1 MLDNLGRML
10 GNWSGR
16 FLREVGES
24 ELCLERCRENVS
36 EVQGSAGSA
45 RKCGKCEE
53 VGEVRGSGGKW
64 GESGRK
70 FLFRQ
75 ASISLC
81 SLAVTHDY

>member
-53 VGEVRGSGGKW
+53 VGEVRGSGGSARKW
-64 GESGRK
+64 GEMGRIRAQV
-70 FLFRQ
+70 F
-75 ASISLC
+75 
-81 SLAVTHDY
+81 V

>member
-45 RKCGKCEE
+45 RKWGKCEE
-53 VGEVRGSGGKW
+53 VGGN
-64 GESGRK
+64 GENQG
-70 FLFRQ
+70 
-75 ASISLC
+75 ASFCLDKR
-81 SLAVTHDY
+81 A